1 MKKLFQDLSKLIKDN
16 WKAILIIIIV
26 LGILSNYS
34 EIKKGIQDGWSE
46 DETVEDINKIVKIHE
61 GSFAFC
67 GASGAIPTG
76 KKIIVQGKEYD
87 EGCAI
92 CPVLT
97 GPSISNLA
105 MEGVSGTFGKFNVN
119 ENFQTPDGT
128 DTTIWSLFWYYDS
141 TTTVPQFNPETK
153 EWELLPPVNRAFIV
167 NLDDPS
173 TSESNMFA
181 MPGIIFDT
189 TSTGIVLAKVYGPLN
204 EAAVPLRKA
213 IPVKSGMKSITAAK
227 EGFPYPV
234 GTPVPVSELSKELQK
249 QNK

>member
-16 WKAILIIIIV
+16 WKAILIIVIV

-76 KKIIVQGKEYD
+76 NKIIVQGKEYD

-204 EAAVPLRKA
+204 EAAVPLRNA

>member
-16 WKAILIIIIV
+16 WKAILIIVIV

-105 MEGVSGTFGKFNVN
+105 MEGVSGTFGKFNVS

-128 DTTIWSLFWYYDS
+128 DKTIWSLFWYYDS

>member
-16 WKAILIIIIV
+16 WKAILIIVIV

-92 CPVLT
+92 CPVLN

-105 MEGVSGTFGKFNVN
+105 MEGVSGTYGKFNVS

-128 DTTIWSLFWYYDS
+128 DKTIWSLFWYYYS

-167 NLDDPS
+167 NLNDPS

>member
-67 GASGAIPTG
+67 GASGALPTG

-105 MEGVSGTFGKFNVN
+105 MEGVSGTYGKFNVS

>member
-16 WKAILIIIIV
+16 WKAILIIVIV

-92 CPVLT
+92 CPVLN

>member
-1 MKKLFQDLSKLIKDN
+1 MKKLLLLS
-16 WKAILIIIIV
+16 IITTTM
-26 LGILSNYS
+26 LFSCNNNTT
-34 EIKKGIQDGWSE
+34 EQ
-46 DETVEDINKIVKIHE
+46 VEDLKSDQAVKIHE

-76 KKIIVQGKEYD
+76 KKIIVQGVEFD

-92 CPVLT
+92 CPVLD

-105 MEGVSGTFGKFNVN
+105 MEGISETYGKFNVS

-128 DTTIWSLFWYYDS
+128 DKTIWSLFWYYDS
-141 TTTVPQFNPETK
+141 TKVIPQFNPSSN
-153 EWELLPPVNRAFIV
+153 EWELLPPVNRSFIV
-167 NLDDPS
+167 NLDSPS

-181 MPGIIFDT
+181 MPGVIFDT
-189 TSTGIVLAKVYGPLN
+189 TSTGIILAKVYGPLN

-213 IPVKSGMKSITAAK
+213 IPVKSGMTSITAAK

-234 GTPVPVSELSKELQK
+234 GTPVPVSNLSKQLQEK
-249 QNK
+249 KKDK

>member
-1 MKKLFQDLSKLIKDN
+1 MKKLLLLSIITTTMLFSCNNNTTEQIEDLKSDQ
-16 WKAILIIIIV
+16 A
-26 LGILSNYS
+26 
-34 EIKKGIQDGWSE
+34 
-46 DETVEDINKIVKIHE
+46 VKIHE

-76 KKIIVQGKEYD
+76 KKIIVQGVEYD

-92 CPVLT
+92 CPVLN

-105 MEGVSGTFGKFNVN
+105 MEGISGTYGKFNVS

-128 DTTIWSLFWYYDS
+128 DKTIWSLFWYYDS
-141 TTTVPQFNPETK
+141 TKVIPQFNPSSD
-153 EWELLPPVNRAFIV
+153 EWELLPPVTRSFIV
-167 NLDDPS
+167 NLDSAS

-181 MPGIIFDT
+181 MPGVIFDT

-213 IPVKSGMKSITAAK
+213 IPVKSGMTSITAAK

-234 GTPVPVSELSKELQK
+234 GTPVPVSNLSKQLQEK
-249 QNK
+249 KKDK

>member
-16 WKAILIIIIV
+16 WKAILIIVIV

-46 DETVEDINKIVKIHE
+46 DETVENLKSSKIVRIHE

-92 CPVLT
+92 CPVLN

-105 MEGVSGTFGKFNVN
+105 MEGVSGTYGKFNVS

-153 EWELLPPVNRAFIV
+153 EWELLPPVNRAFII

-189 TSTGIVLAKVYGPLN
+189 TSSGIVLAKVYGPFN
-204 EAAVPLRKA
+204 RN
-213 IPVKSGMKSITAAK
+213 SFT
-227 EGFPYPV
+227 
-234 GTPVPVSELSKELQK
+234 
-249 QNK
+249 

>member
-105 MEGVSGTFGKFNVN
+105 MEGVSGTYGKFNVS

>member
-1 MKKLFQDLSKLIKDN
+1 MKKLLLLS
-16 WKAILIIIIV
+16 IITTTM
-26 LGILSNYS
+26 LFSCNNNTT
-34 EIKKGIQDGWSE
+34 EQ
-46 DETVEDINKIVKIHE
+46 VEDLKSNQAVKIHE

-76 KKIIVQGKEYD
+76 KKIIVQGVEFD

-92 CPVLT
+92 CPVLD

-105 MEGVSGTFGKFNVN
+105 MEGISETYGKFNVS

-128 DTTIWSLFWYYDS
+128 DKTIWSLFWYYDS
-141 TTTVPQFNPETK
+141 TKVIPQFNPSSN
-153 EWELLPPVNRAFIV
+153 EWELLPPVNRSFIV
-167 NLDDPS
+167 NLDSPS

-181 MPGIIFDT
+181 MPGVIFDT

-213 IPVKSGMKSITAAK
+213 IPVKSGMTSITAAK

-234 GTPVPVSELSKELQK
+234 GTPVPVSNLSKQLQEK
-249 QNK
+249 KKDK

>member
-1 MKKLFQDLSKLIKDN
+1 MKKLLLLS
-16 WKAILIIIIV
+16 IITTTM
-26 LGILSNYS
+26 LFSCNNNTT
-34 EIKKGIQDGWSE
+34 EQ
-46 DETVEDINKIVKIHE
+46 VEDLKSNQAVKIHE

-76 KKIIVQGKEYD
+76 KKIIVQGVEFD

-92 CPVLT
+92 CPVLD

-105 MEGVSGTFGKFNVN
+105 MEGISETYGKFNVS

-128 DTTIWSLFWYYDS
+128 DKTIWSLFWYYDS
-141 TTTVPQFNPETK
+141 TKVIPQFNPSTN
-153 EWELLPPVNRAFIV
+153 EWELLPPVNRSFIV
-167 NLDDPS
+167 NLDSPS

-181 MPGIIFDT
+181 MPGVIFDT

-213 IPVKSGMKSITAAK
+213 IPVKSGMTSITAAK

-234 GTPVPVSELSKELQK
+234 GTPVPVSNLSKELQEK
-249 QNK
+249 EKNK